1 MIVAMAESAPQV
13 LCAQAEGGKV
23 ARQVNGCVG
32 KGGCGICACEVGVDI
47 VTQCIDHSVFF
58 FIFLWPSFLTFYMP
72 SFVVGYTTWPS
83 RRTTVVNSG

>member
-1 MIVAMAESAPQV
+1 MMVAMAESAPQV

-58 FIFLWPSFLTFYMP
+58 SY
-72 SFVVGYTTWPS
+72 S
-83 RRTTVVNSG
+83 SGPHF